1 MRAGGGFSGS
11 ISSGKTVNVSRK
23 AKEEVSSVRK
33 SAIWILGWLRAA
45 ALPLTVTVENFGGA
59 TRMHSRIS

>member
-1 MRAGGGFSGS
+1 M
-11 ISSGKTVNVSRK
+11 SRK